1 MIVVDASAVLEL
13 LLRTE
18 KAVALDALLLNGLE
32 TMHAPHL
39 LDVEIVQTLRRL
51 VLGAQLTG
59 SRAAQAIDD
68 FTQLVIER
76 HAHTDLLARAWQLRS
91 SITAYDAMYVAL
103 AEALDAPL
111 VSCDTRLGRAHG
123 HGATIRIV

>member
-1 MIVVDASAVLEL
+1 M
-13 LLRTE
+13 
-18 KAVALDALLLNGLE
+18 
-32 TMHAPHL
+32 
-39 LDVEIVQTLRRL
+39 
-51 VLGAQLTG
+51 LGAQLTG